1 MTLTDTTPAAAEIRH
16 WAADQEGKPYL
27 GRVAWAS
34 QTKALVPIDDVK
46 AILDSVGLG
55 AHAPKLPSPPDV
67 FRRVTRGAQQTIE
80 HVDGTK
86 SKIMARDVATN
97 PNEVVRRMVVEKID
111 SAGQRLSYDQT
122 WDLRYDKENQRL
134 ALYPISVDADGNV
147 RSRDRHIDPHETD
160 DLIAGI
166 RAEYERNIGSADA
179 DALRSI
185 IGSVFHDNLAVTLRA
200 TGGVVFLPRSHCAAL
215 EGLERAAAQI
225 PGMDV
230 QSIPLPAEPGKPE
243 MLAEAIMHATVAD
256 AERLIKEMKAAQAGE
271 TIGKRRQA
279 TIAKEFRYA
288 KQQLNAYK
296 DLLQTDLSG
305 ADLQLTVLSGLMAQV
320 LTVPI
325 TDT

>member
-1 MTLTDTTPAAAEIRH
+1 MTITDNPAAAEVRH
-16 WAADQEGKPYL
+16 WAQDQEGKDYL

-34 QTKALVPIDDVK
+34 QTKALIPIEDVK
-46 AILDSVGLG
+46 EILDNVGLG
-55 AHAPKLPSPPDV
+55 GHAPKAPSPPDV
-67 FRRVTRGAQQTIE
+67 FRRVTRAAQQTIE
-80 HVDGTK
+80 HDDGTK

-134 ALYPISVDADGNV
+134 ALYPINVDGEGNV
-147 RSRDRHIDPHETD
+147 RTRDRHIDPHETD
-160 DLIAGI
+160 DLISGI

-185 IGSVFHDNLAVTLRA
+185 ITSVFHDNLAVTLRT
-200 TGGVVFLPRSHCAAL
+200 TGGVVFIPRSYCGAL

-225 PGMDV
+225 EGMDV

-243 MLAEAIMHATVAD
+243 MLAEAIVAATVGD

-271 TIGKRRQA
+271 SIGKRRQG
-279 TIAKEFRYA
+279 TIAKEYRHIK
-288 KQQLNAYK
+288 KQLGAYK
-296 DLLQTDLSG
+296 DLLQTDLAG
-305 ADLQLTVLSGLMAQV
+305 ADLQLTVLGGLMAQV
-320 LTVPI
+320 LTVPV